1 MINKI
6 DSVEIN
12 KIKSESRTVI
22 NLRLL
27 GISFTLFTFIA
38 AISPFLLKENILLSL
53 QLTIAIPLL
62 ITSIFARKKLAYTE
76 KIDLWNKYGFITSTI
91 ALAFLLNVVGI
102 FLSVLVGKNV
112 SLIFYASN
120 ILIALLYSLFEI
132 HEDKSLIKSRICK
145 DSLFIIILFFLGIL
159 PALGIY

>member
-1 MINKI
+1 MINNT
-6 DSVEIN
+6 EIN
-12 KIKSESRTVI
+12 KLKAESRTVI

-53 QLTIAIPLL
+53 QLTVAIPLL
-62 ITSIFARKKLAYTE
+62 ITSIFARKKLAYTK
-76 KIDLWNKYGFITSTI
+76 KIEIWNKYGFITSTI

-102 FLSVLVGKNV
+102 FLSVLVGKNI
-112 SLIFYASN
+112 SLIFYAAN
-120 ILIALLYSLFEI
+120 ILIAILYSLFEI
-132 HEDKSLIKSRICK
+132 HENKSLIKSRICK
-145 DSLFIIILFFLGIL
+145 DLLFILILVVLGIL

>member
-1 MINKI
+1 MINNT
-6 DSVEIN
+6 EIN
-12 KIKSESRTVI
+12 KLKAESRTVI

-62 ITSIFARKKLAYTE
+62 ITSIFARKKLAYTKKTE
-76 KIDLWNKYGFITSTI
+76 LWNKYGFITSTI

-120 ILIALLYSLFEI
+120 ILIAILYSLFEI
-132 HEDKSLIKSRICK
+132 YENKSLIKSRICK
-145 DSLFIIILFFLGIL
+145 DLLFILILIILGIL